1 MAGEFRQGLFGC
13 FSNCGVCIIT
23 FLIPCY
29 TEGKVAE
36 KVGESCLLHA
46 LFMFVPILN
55 LVCASTIR
63 QKVREQKGITGS
75 FVGDLLTL
83 LCCGVCAMS
92 QEATEVDAFGSG
104 AIVRE

>member
-23 FLIPCY
+23 FLVPCY

-36 KVGESCLLHA
+36 KVGESCLIHA
-46 LFMFVPILN
+46 LLMFVPILN
-55 LVCASTIR
+55 LICASTIR
-63 QKVREQKGITGS
+63 QKVRAQKGITGS
-75 FVGDLLTL
+75 FVGDLLAIF
-83 LCCGVCAMS
+83 CCTTCAIC
-92 QEATEVDAFGSG
+92 QEAAEVDALGSV